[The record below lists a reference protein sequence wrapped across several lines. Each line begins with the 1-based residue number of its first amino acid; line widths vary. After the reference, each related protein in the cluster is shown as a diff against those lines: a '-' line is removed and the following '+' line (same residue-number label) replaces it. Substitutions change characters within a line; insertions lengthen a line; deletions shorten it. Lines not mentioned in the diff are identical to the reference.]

1 MPNKKQPTDS
11 HGKPIHGTTTG
22 DPWPPLD
29 EDDYFFQAIQKIGHE
44 LELSKS
50 GLLTDRALSLLIEQE
65 TLTYHNAQWIQHTF
79 VEHNDVGDTLYIAHP
94 YRLDKDDL
102 YILRRLQDH
111 GYRVKITGASAY
123 CPGATIRVELMAP
136 PEHPFTDNTRPD
148 TTWLYRMYD
157 NSGALLYIGI
167 SKSAFSRFERHS
179 AEKPWINNVT
189 SWNREPYPTRE
200 AALEA
205 ERAAIKTE
213 HPLHN
218 IIHNGQQGQ
227 L

>member
-1 MPNKKQPTDS
+1 MPNKKQPTD
-11 HGKPIHGTTTG
+11 GQGRPIHGNTTG
-22 DPWPPLD
+22 DPWTPLE
-29 EDDYFFQAIQKIGHE
+29 EDDYFFQALREIEAE
-44 LELSKS
+44 LDLRYSNIFTS
-50 GLLTDRALSLLIEQE
+50 RALNLIVEQRP
-65 TLTYHNAQWIQHTF
+65 LTYRHPQWIQHTF
-79 VEHNDVGDTLYIAHP
+79 VEHDDLGNTLYVAHP

-102 YILRRLQDH
+102 FILRRLQDY
-111 GYRVKITGASAY
+111 GYHVKITGASAY
-123 CPGATIRVELMAP
+123 YPGATIRVELMAP

-157 NSGALLYIGI
+157 NNGALLYIGI

-205 ERAAIKTE
+205 ERAAIKEE

-218 IIHNGQQGQ
+218 IIHNGQQSQ